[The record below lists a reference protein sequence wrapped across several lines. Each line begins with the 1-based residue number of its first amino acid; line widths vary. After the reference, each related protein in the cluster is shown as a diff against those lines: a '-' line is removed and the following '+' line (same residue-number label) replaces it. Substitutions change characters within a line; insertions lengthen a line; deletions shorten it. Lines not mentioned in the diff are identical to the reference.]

1 MEAKG
6 GEETWLAVPF
16 EDDETLEIHKN
27 VLFLPLGLHGRANKL
42 GEQKRVTKEQSLCSK
57 QKLVEEVNP

>member
-16 EDDETLEIHKN
+16 EDEETLEIHKN
-27 VLFLPLGLHGRANKL
+27 ILFLPLGLHGKANKL
-42 GEQKRVTKEQSLCSK
+42 GEQKRVTKEQSLC
-57 QKLVEEVNP
+57 